1 MLDIKGYVETPT
13 TLVDLMVEKL
23 FKHESPPS
31 RSTVLVPGC
40 GKGTFIEGITRW
52 CQKHNS
58 PVPQIVGIEID
69 ADRAAIARER
79 FAEYPVVLIINEDF
93 LTAESS
99 QDIGKYDY
107 VVGNPPYVPITQLS
121 KEDKNRYRKRFQTA
135 RGRFDLY
142 LLFFERSLQC
152 LKTNGR
158 LVFVTP
164 EKFMYI
170 QSAEP
175 FRMLVSNKLIEE
187 IDLLNEDTFGHL
199 VTYPAVTTIVNNSP
213 STMFRLIAY
222 SNQPVNTPVPLR
234 GSSWLPFGDQITPQ
248 NKRTLWDIC
257 ERISCGVATGADAVF
272 VKKNT
277 ELIPSFKPFV
287 HPTISGRELVLTD
300 STIRVKHSMIIPYY
314 TNGKLIA
321 FEDLGG
327 LMPYLSLPEIRNRL
341 LERTCVAHKPWYA
354 FHENPP
360 LEAMLRPKIL
370 CKDITNRPFFWVDK
384 EGTIVP
390 RHSVYYMVPKN
401 PDKVEEIAKYLNT
414 SEVKRWLQ
422 NHSQHAANSY
432 IRLQSHVLKKIPL
445 QEALAKR

>member
-1 MLDIKGYVETPT
+1 M
-13 TLVDLMVEKL
+13 
-23 FKHESPPS
+23 
-31 RSTVLVPGC
+31 
-40 GKGTFIEGITRW
+40 
-52 CQKHNS
+52 
-58 PVPQIVGIEID
+58 
-69 ADRAAIARER
+69 
-79 FAEYPVVLIINEDF
+79 NEDF
-93 LTAESS
+93 LTIESS

-121 KEDKNRYRKRFQTA
+121 KEDKTRYRTRFQTA

-175 FRMLVSNKLIEE
+175 FRMLMSNKLIEE
-187 IDLLNEDTFGHL
+187 IDLLNEDTFGQL

-222 SNQPVNTPVPLR
+222 SNQPVNTPVPSS
-234 GSSWLPFGDQITPQ
+234 GSSWLPFGNQTTPQ
-248 NKRTLWDIC
+248 NKRTLLDIC
-257 ERISCGVATGADAVF
+257 ERISCGVATGADVVF

-277 ELIPSFKPFV
+277 ELIPSFKPFA

-300 STIRVKHSMIIPYY
+300 STIRIKHSMIIPYY

-321 FEDLGG
+321 FKDLGG

-341 LERTCVAHKPWYA
+341 LARTCVTHKPWYA

-445 QEALAKR
+445 QEELAKS